1 MRCEKYFEEV
11 PTYLFYQQYV
21 ATQFTLVCEQL
32 CIEDERD
39 TDQIYFLG
47 AETSN
52 GDESHIGLK

>member
-1 MRCEKYFEEV
+1 MRSSFRRYLHIYF
-11 PTYLFYQQYV
+11 TSNI
-21 ATQFTLVCEQL
+21 ATQSTLVCEQL